1 MAQRSQFVYMRRIAR
16 FRLSTAFSRKCK
28 CVSANELLVYC
39 SDQTLSVGVYRLL
52 YSLYSHFGRYRCYNA
67 FSVGENNPH
76 SHGDTRAPPNT
87 WFLGSAQIHA
97 PKRHLDWFIRFSTAH
112 THRQTEGQTDRQAY
126 RHTDHGTSLI
136 FALCTRDA
144 A

>member
-1 MAQRSQFVYMRRIAR
+1 VAQRSQFVYMRRIAR

-28 CVSANELLVYC
+28 CVSVNELLVYC

-76 SHGDTRAPPNT
+76 SHGIPGPHLIHGSLGPPKFKPPNGISI
-87 WFLGSAQIHA
+87 GSSVLAQ
-97 PKRHLDWFIRFSTAH
+97 H
-112 THRQTEGQTDRQAY
+112 TQTDRQTDRQAY

-136 FALCTRDA
+136 FALFTRDA

>member
-1 MAQRSQFVYMRRIAR
+1 VAQRSQFVYMRRIAR

-28 CVSANELLVYC
+28 CVSVNELLVYC

-97 PKRHLDWFIRFSTAH
+97 PKRHLDRFIRFSTAH
-112 THRQTEGQTDRQAY
+112 TDRQTDRQAY

-136 FALCTRDA
+136 FALFTRDA